1 MVIVVMEM
9 LDACER
15 RDDGGDRGSGY
26 WWLAWLPGVPV
37 SALCED
43 LVMERPP
50 GTYSATP
57 IYMALAWLIS
67 RTSTSRALLSGQL

>member
-43 LVMERPP
+43 LVMERPL
-50 GTYSATP
+50 GHIVQLQS
-57 IYMALAWLIS
+57 IWHWL
-67 RTSTSRALLSGQL
+67 G